1 MPKPPKAKVEVY
13 ERVRRVLKSPNKK
26 EDEVPKIIF
35 EGIWLMD
42 FGFAVGTE
50 YKLICDLGKIIIQ
63 KNG

>member
-1 MPKPPKAKVEVY
+1 MPNTARIEPYEKV
-13 ERVRRVLKSPNKK
+13 RKVLKSPSKK

-35 EGIWLMD
+35 EGTWLMD

-50 YKLICDLGKIIIQ
+50 YKLTCDLGKIIIQ